1 MGPPSAGAA
10 LASLIA
16 CSSSVRRVHLDDVG
30 AEAAGVRGEV
40 DGQPLPL
47 EPAGLLVAEPVVRAE
62 PLRSEGLRERA
73 DGVEPVVLH
82 EDDDHLDPLLHG
94 GDELG
99 RHHQVAAVA
108 DHGEDVPALVGE
120 ADADRGG
127 DLVAHAGVPVLDV
140 VGLAVAHPPQL
151 VQVARHGAG
160 GAEHDVARVGE
171 LVDRSQHLALR
182 QQALGQG
189 VGHLGRRVVGRLDLG
204 VPLGPQR
211 GLPLAVS
218 GCHGIP
224 LQCRGERGEGL
235 AGVGHDREPGVLAR
249 IEPRDVDVHEPDTLV
264 LEGGT
269 RRGREVAPP
278 GAHADDE
285 VCLSGERVGG
295 SGPGGADGAHLL
307 RVAVRER
314 ALARLALTDRYAGLL
329 TERAQR
335 LLRAGVVHAAPDH
348 DQWPLR
354 GPDEG
359 GGVGDVDLLG
369 QRPGDAPDPL
379 REQLDRPV
387 EGLGLDVLGQGDGGR
402 PGLDRVGEHPH
413 GPEQGR
419 RQLLRAA
426 HPVEEA

>member
-1 MGPPSAGAA
+1 M
-10 LASLIA
+10 
-16 CSSSVRRVHLDDVG
+16 
-30 AEAAGVRGEV
+30 
-40 DGQPLPL
+40 
-47 EPAGLLVAEPVVRAE
+47 
-62 PLRSEGLRERA
+62 
-73 DGVEPVVLH
+73 VLH
-82 EDDDHLDPLLHG
+82 QHDDDLHALLDG
-94 GDELG
+94 GDQLG
-99 RHHQVAAVA
+99 RHHEVAAVA
-108 DHGEDVPALVGE
+108 DHGEHVAGLVGQT
-120 ADADRGG
+120 DADRGRH
-127 DLVAHAGVPVLDV
+127 LVAHAGVAVLDV

-211 GLPLAVS
+211 GLPLAV
-218 GCHGIP
+218 GGFHGIP
-224 LQCRGERGEGL
+224 LQRRGQRSEGL
-235 AGVGHDREPGVLAR
+235 AGVGHDGEPGVLAR
-249 IEPRDVDVHEPDTLV
+249 VEPCDVDVDEPDTLV
-264 LEGGT
+264 LEGGS

-278 GAHADDE
+278 GADADDE

-295 SGPGGADGAHLL
+295 GGPGGADGPHLL

-314 ALARLALTDRYAGLL
+314 ALARLALPDRYAGLL
-329 TERAQR
+329 AERAQR
-335 LLRAGVVHAAPDH
+335 VLRAGVVHAAPDH
-348 DQWPLR
+348 DQRPLR

-369 QRPGDAPDPL
+369 QRPGDAPDAL
-379 REQLDRPV
+379 GEQLDRPV

-413 GPEQGR
+413 GPEQRG

-426 HPVEEA
+426 HPVEEARERPERVVHGDVRGVAAARAPGAPAADTRVANVPEGSSSTGSRLIVASAAPVSMFVEPGPTDAVQAQVWSRSF